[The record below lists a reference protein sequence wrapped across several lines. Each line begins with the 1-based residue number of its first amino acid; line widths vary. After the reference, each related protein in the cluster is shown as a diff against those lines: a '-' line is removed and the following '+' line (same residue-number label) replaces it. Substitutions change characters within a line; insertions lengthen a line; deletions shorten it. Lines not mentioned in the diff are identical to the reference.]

1 MLTSEQ
7 EIFQILSADT
17 PEGIN
22 MGENSALSLTQGE
35 RESREERGF
44 VLGVAVW
51 LWGSIGLTSRGLGL
65 WSRKRHRQEVR
76 AGQNSL
82 EMLYHHY
89 QQGTVSHQ
97 GCKKLRGLRGW
108 ACVCVCACVCQCGV
122 QGYVYVKTWTA
133 RDKYYIIVQG
143 DSLACWYCLIQPGIC
158 ERPQESPPLLFL
170 LLPSH
175 TPPGSD
181 GAIREK
187 WI

>member
-22 MGENSALSLTQGE
+22 MDENSALSLTQGG

-97 GCKKLRGLRGW
+97 GCKKLRGLRG
-108 ACVCVCACVCQCGV
+108 
-122 QGYVYVKTWTA
+122 
-133 RDKYYIIVQG
+133 
-143 DSLACWYCLIQPGIC
+143 
-158 ERPQESPPLLFL
+158 
-170 LLPSH
+170 
-175 TPPGSD
+175 
-181 GAIREK
+181 
-187 WI
+187 

>member
-1 MLTSEQ
+1 MCQTDDPHKTHTHTHSHADNRT
-7 EIFQILSADT
+7 EIFQIHTADT

-22 MGENSALSLTQGE
+22 MAENSALSLTQGE
-35 RESREERGF
+35 RESKEERGF

-97 GCKKLRGLRGW
+97 GRKKLRGLRG
-108 ACVCVCACVCQCGV
+108 CVCL
-122 QGYVYVKTWTA
+122 
-133 RDKYYIIVQG
+133 
-143 DSLACWYCLIQPGIC
+143 SLCRAGIC
-158 ERPQESPPLLFL
+158 LCECMNC
-170 LLPSH
+170 
-175 TPPGSD
+175 
-181 GAIREK
+181 A
-187 WI
+187 